1 MGLSKVRQ
9 HTLVSGGVR
18 GTLPWMAPELLSG
31 KSNMVSEKVILYATI
46 EYPRTDTSVLNMSS
60 LFPLL
65 LKTFLFGQRL
75 ILFMFQFSSISVLQI
90 DVYSFG
96 IVMWELLTGEEPYAD
111 MHCASIIG
119 KCHKSL
125 YLVGCE

>member
-1 MGLSKVRQ
+1 
-9 HTLVSGGVR
+9 
-18 GTLPWMAPELLSG
+18 MAPELLSG
-31 KSNMVSEKVILYATI
+31 KSNMVSEKVILYTNYRKSGNRA
-46 EYPRTDTSVLNMSS
+46 VFNMRS

-65 LKTFLFGQRL
+65 LKTLYFLTNF
-75 ILFMFQFSSISVLQI
+75 IHVSSISVLQI

-96 IVMWELLTGEEPYAD
+96 MVMWELLTGEEPYAD